1 MMHIRMFRDADLA
14 TLKAITVE
22 AFDGAS
28 IDQMIEGRF
37 GLLNGGDWRGRK
49 ARHID
54 ADVERDRDGI
64 FVADTGGEVLG
75 YVTTW
80 TDAEAG
86 IGHIPNIAVRAGHR
100 GHGIGR
106 LLIDHALDYFRRAG
120 MTHARIETLE
130 NNEVGIHLYTAMGFD
145 EVTRQVHFIMALD
158 RRDG

>member
-1 MMHIRMFRDADLA
+1 MRIRRFRDADLA
-14 TLKAITVE
+14 ALKEITVE

-28 IDQMIEGRF
+28 IDQMIERRF

-54 ADVERDRDGI
+54 RDVERDRKGT
-64 FVADTGGEVLG
+64 FVAETDGEVVG

-86 IGHIPNIAVRAGHR
+86 IGHIPNVAVRAGHR

-106 LLIDHALDYFRRAG
+106 RLIDHALDHFRRAG
-120 MTHARIETLE
+120 MTHVRIETLE
-130 NNEVGIHLYTAMGFD
+130 NNEVGHHLYTSMGF
-145 EVTRQVHFIMALD
+145 EEITRQVHFIMALD
-158 RRDG
+158 RKEG